1 MSQNLETRLSKI
13 PVLADLRESGSLEQ
27 DADVV
32 MLLSRDL
39 DPGSL
44 RRAILEV
51 HIAKNRS
58 GRIGTVDLAWRA
70 HVTGLA
76 SLAKP
81 PFDEKL

>member
-1 MSQNLETRLSKI
+1 M
-13 PVLADLRESGSLEQ
+13 
-27 DADVV
+27 V